1 MGLLPILS
9 VIHTTTIGTM
19 LNFNGGYNGH
29 GIKKRYV
36 QTDLQSYYVTS

>member
-29 GIKKRYV
+29 GIKKTLRV
-36 QTDLQSYYVTS
+36 NRPSVVLRN